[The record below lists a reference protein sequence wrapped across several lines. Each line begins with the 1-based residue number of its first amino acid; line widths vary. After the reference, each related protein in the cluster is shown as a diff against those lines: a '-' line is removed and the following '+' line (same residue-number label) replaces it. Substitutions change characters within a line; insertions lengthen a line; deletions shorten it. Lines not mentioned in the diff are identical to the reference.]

1 MKVQGAVDRYIQS
14 ICSLSATIGVH
25 LLENQEELLQLQK
38 KQLALLKSLHQSFE
52 DEQIQAKKEKVLKW
66 LYDGDPW
73 ERYSEL
79 KRGRSRFANSGTWFL
94 ESLAF
99 IQWFTGETQSLICWG
114 ARTSSSLIVTDLWLA
129 GAGKSFITFVGH
141 WKASNCEELGSFMSS
156 WNGRFPRKLVWL
168 RFISTTSKSQPNILH
183 KQCNRLRIMSSHV
196 YSDNYYNTRPYR
208 RRWTRLITSG

>member
-1 MKVQGAVDRYIQS
+1 MPFTVFPARNEVFPSSTDLLTSGSVFIRVLSRNTDVDDATTKVRGAVDRYIQS

-38 KQLALLKSLHQSFE
+38 KQLALLESLQQSVE
-52 DEQIQAKKEKVLKW
+52 DEQRQAKKEKVLKW

-94 ESLAF
+94 ESPTF
-99 IQWFTGETQSLICWG
+99 REWFTGYRQSLICWG

-129 GAGKSFITFVGH
+129 GAGKSFITFV
-141 WKASNCEELGSFMSS
+141 
-156 WNGRFPRKLVWL
+156 
-168 RFISTTSKSQPNILH
+168 
-183 KQCNRLRIMSSHV
+183 
-196 YSDNYYNTRPYR
+196 
-208 RRWTRLITSG
+208 